1 MSTYGF
7 FPRIGLALHKN
18 WDLEF
23 EGNFSFWNISHEKDL
38 YFLGTNANFLF
49 KPFQWT
55 WGSLFL
61 LAGGGLGYDSAGNR
75 IKEIG
80 DTHLGGILQTGV
92 GISYNLGKDW
102 RLRGEYRFYHISE
115 PLRRDDG
122 LNTHIFLLGV
132 SF

>member
-7 FPRIGLALHKN
+7 SPCVDLALHKD

-23 EGNFSFWNISHEKDL
+23 EGNFSRWNISHEKNL
-38 YFLGTNANFLF
+38 YFAGVNTNFLF

-61 LAGGGLGYDSAGNR
+61 LAGGGLGYDNAGNR
-75 IKEIG
+75 VREIG
-80 DTHLGGILQTGV
+80 DSHLGGILQTGA
-92 GISYNLGKDW
+92 GIYYDLGNGW
-102 RLRGEYRFYHISE
+102 AFRGEYRFYHISE
-115 PLRRDDG
+115 PFRRDEG
-122 LNTHIFLLGV
+122 LNTHIFLLGF